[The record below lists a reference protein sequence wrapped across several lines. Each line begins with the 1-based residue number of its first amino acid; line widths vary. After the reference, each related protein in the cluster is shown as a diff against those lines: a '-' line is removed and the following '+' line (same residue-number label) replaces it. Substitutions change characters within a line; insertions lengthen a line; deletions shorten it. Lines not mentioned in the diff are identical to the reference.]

1 MVHRALFGFYGSI
14 GRFLQNPLQVFWVC
28 LILVFVNSVLDGS
41 LLRLW
46 SLHRDSAQLQSQVLA
61 LKSENMK
68 MKSMVKA
75 ASDPAFIERE
85 ARNRFDLVEQGDLV
99 FVFTEDN

>member
-14 GRFLQNPLQVFWVC
+14 GRLLQNPLQVFWVC
-28 LILVFVNSVLDGS
+28 LMLAFTNCVLDGS

-46 SLHRDSAQLQSQVLA
+46 SLHRDSSQLQTQVLA
-61 LKSENMK
+61 LKNENIK
-68 MKSMVKA
+68 MKSMIKA